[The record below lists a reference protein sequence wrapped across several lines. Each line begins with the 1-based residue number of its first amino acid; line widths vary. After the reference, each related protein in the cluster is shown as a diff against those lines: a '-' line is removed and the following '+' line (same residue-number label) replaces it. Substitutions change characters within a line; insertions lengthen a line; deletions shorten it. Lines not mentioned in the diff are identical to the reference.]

1 MNQEPAPPLHTLSLG
16 HDKALSIHRIVLFY
30 MVFAS
35 LWILL
40 SDKAV
45 ELLLTNPAHI
55 ILAGT
60 FKGWLFVGVTT
71 LLLYGLL
78 RRLPDPSRASLEA
91 LGGRTSLVSW
101 PRWQLYLFAVVVT
114 VATIFIRAGM
124 TVTFGERPLT
134 ILFFLPVILSAIL
147 GGFGPG
153 LTATIIAAI
162 FSAYTME
169 PEHSFHIAR
178 QHDLLLWTL
187 SLFNSILICILSE
200 VLHKTRQ
207 QTEARRQLLA
217 VTLASIGDAV
227 ISTNRQGRITFLNPA
242 AEQLTGWPQKEALGQ
257 SLKTVFIIINEQT
270 RKPAEDPVHKVITS
284 GLVVGPANHTVLI
297 ARDGRELPVHD
308 SAAPIKDAD
317 GTLIGVVLIFRD
329 DTKERKAREALRQ
342 SHIRFQATFDQA
354 AVGITHMAPNGRWL
368 RINNKFCEIVD
379 YNREELLATNF
390 QAITHP
396 DDLDAD
402 LQLIGRMLA
411 REIDHYQ
418 REKRYLRK
426 DGSMV
431 WVQITVTLVRKDNG
445 SPDFF
450 ISVVEDI
457 THRTEM
463 EAALRRERD
472 CTQRYLDTV
481 QTIMVSLDSEGRIT
495 MINRAGCQLLGY
507 EEDELLGRHWFTTCL
522 PQPLGMETLYPI
534 FQQIMDGRLES
545 AEYHDNPVICQ
556 DGSQRL
562 ITWHNA
568 FFIDETG
575 RVTGTLSSG
584 EDVTERQESM
594 EKIHKLSLAVEQS
607 PESIIISNL
616 EGNIEYVN
624 EAFLHTSG
632 YTIDEVLGRNPR
644 LLLSGGDDP
653 TTYAELW
660 KTMGHGEPWQGEL
673 HNRRKDGSEYTE
685 FATITPIR
693 QTDGHITHFMAVK
706 EDISEK
712 KRLAQELDL
721 YRHHLE
727 ELVEIRTAELAEA
740 RTQAESANQAKSAF
754 LANMSHEIRTPMNAI
769 LGLTHLLQRHN
780 NDPEQQQ
787 EKLAKINTAAEHLL
801 TILNDILDLSKI
813 EAGRMQLEETNFS
826 LHSVFDYVSSLIAEQ
841 AKAKGLPVDIDIGDI
856 PLWLRGDT
864 TRISQA
870 LLNYAS
876 NAVKFTEHGSI
887 IMRARL
893 LWKKDHE
900 VVIRFEVQDTGIG
913 ITEEQQSHLFQ
924 AFEQADIST
933 TRKHGGTGL
942 GLAITHR
949 LAQMMGG
956 ATGFES
962 EPGQGSTFWFTARL
976 GLGHGIMP
984 PTAPMGE
991 ENMKTGLYLHHC
1003 HAHLLLV
1010 EDNAI
1015 NREVALELLHGAGL
1029 EVDTAENGIEAVEKT
1044 ATTAY
1049 DLILMDM
1056 QMPKMDGLTAT
1067 RAIRKLPDR
1076 EKIPILAMTAN
1087 AFDGDR
1093 ATCLEAGMNDF
1104 IPKPVN
1110 PDILFATLLKWLPQS
1125 SCQVAKQAKPRQPRM
1140 ASDEGILE
1148 RLHHIPGLDPTL
1160 CLENLSGN
1168 VTQYVQFLRQ
1178 FVLSH
1183 KDDAAQLAELLSH
1196 QRFEEGRNVAHGLKG
1211 VAATMGATRIQPLAA
1226 RLEAAFREQQPADNM
1241 SGMIAALIQE
1251 QTLLSAAVLALP
1263 EEQTEPQGPSPQDPV
1278 KIQQAI
1284 TELQGLLAENNGR
1297 ANLFLRESAPLLRG
1311 ALGQHFE
1318 ELLRQIREFNFEAA
1332 LKTLHSATT
1341 TDKKQESNS

>member
-1 MNQEPAPPLHTLSLG
+1 MSQEAPSPLHSLSAGGDKTLT
-16 HDKALSIHRIVLFY
+16 IHRIVLTY

-45 ELLLTNPAHI
+45 SLLFTNPAHI

-71 LLLYGLL
+71 LLLHGLL
-78 RRLPDPSRASLEA
+78 RRLPDPSRANLEA
-91 LGGRTSLVSW
+91 LGGRTALVSW
-101 PRWQLYLFAVVVT
+101 PRWQLYLFAVAVT
-114 VATIFIRAGM
+114 VATIFIRAGL
-124 TVTFGERPLT
+124 TVSFGERPLT
-134 ILFFLPVILSAIL
+134 ILFFLPVILSAVL

-169 PEHSFHIAR
+169 PEHSFHIAK
-178 QHDLLLWTL
+178 QYDLLLWAL
-187 SLFNSILICILSE
+187 SIFTSVLICVLSE
-200 VLHKTRQ
+200 FLHKTRQ

-227 ISTNRQGRITFLNPA
+227 ISTDRQGRVTFLNPA
-242 AEQLTGWPQKEALGQ
+242 AEQLTGWLQKEALGQ
-257 SLKTVFIIINEQT
+257 PLKTVFNIINEQT
-270 RKPAEDPVHKVITS
+270 RKPAEDPVHKVMSS
-284 GLVVGPANHTVLI
+284 GVAVGLANHTVLI
-297 ARDGRELPVHD
+297 ARDGREFPVHD

-317 GTLIGVVLIFRD
+317 GTLLGVVLIFRD
-329 DTKERKAREALRQ
+329 DTKERKAREELRL
-342 SHIRFQATFDQA
+342 SNIRFQSTFDQA
-354 AVGITHMAPNGRWL
+354 AVGITHVAPDGSWL
-368 RINNKFCEIVD
+368 RMNNKFCEIVG
-379 YNREELLATNF
+379 YSREELLAKNF

-396 DDLDAD
+396 DDLDGD
-402 LQLIGRMLA
+402 LQLVRQVLA
-411 REIDHYQ
+411 REIDNYQ

-426 DGSMV
+426 DGSLV
-431 WVQITVTLVRKDNG
+431 WVQLTVTLVWKDDG

-457 THRTEM
+457 TRRKEM

-472 CTQRYLDTV
+472 CAQRYLDTV
-481 QTIMVSLDSEGRIT
+481 QTIMVSLDPDGRII
-495 MINRAGCQLLGY
+495 MINRAGCKLLGY

-522 PQPLGMETLYPI
+522 PQPLGMESVYPV
-534 FQQIMDGRLES
+534 FQQIMNGQMEK
-545 AEYHDNPVICQ
+545 AEYYDNPVLCR

-562 ITWHNA
+562 ITWHNSY
-568 FFIDETG
+568 FTDETG
-575 RVTGTLSSG
+575 GVTGILSSG
-584 EDVTERQESM
+584 EDVTERQESL
-594 EKIHKLSLAVEQS
+594 EKIHKLSLAMEQS
-607 PESIIISNL
+607 PESIVITNL
-616 EGNIEYVN
+616 DGNVEYVN
-624 EAFLHTSG
+624 EAFLRTSG
-632 YTIDEVLGRNPR
+632 YSVEEVLGRNPR
-644 LLLSGGDDP
+644 RLLTGDTDSP
-653 TTYAELW
+653 TYENLW
-660 KTMGHGEPWQGEL
+660 KAMSHGEPWQGEL
-673 HNRRKDGSEYTE
+673 YNRRKDGSQYTE
-685 FATITPIR
+685 FAMITPIR
-693 QTDGHITHFMAVK
+693 QTDGRITHYMAIK
-706 EDISEK
+706 EDITEK
-712 KRLAQELDL
+712 KRLAWELDH

-727 ELVEIRTAELAEA
+727 ELVEIRTTELAEA
-740 RTQAESANQAKSAF
+740 RTLAESASQAKSAF

-780 NDPEQQQ
+780 HDPEQQ

-813 EAGRMQLEETNFS
+813 EAGRLHLEATDFALS
-826 LHSVFDYVSSLIAEQ
+826 VVFDYVHSLITEQ
-841 AKAKGLPVDIDIGDI
+841 ARAKGISIEIDIEDV
-856 PLWLRGDT
+856 PFWLRGDA
-864 TRISQA
+864 TRVGQA

-893 LWKKDHE
+893 LEKKDNE
-900 VVIRFEVQDTGIG
+900 ILVRFEVLDTGIG
-913 ITEEQQSHLFQ
+913 ITTEQQAHLFQ

-949 LAQMMGG
+949 LAHMMGG
-956 ATGFES
+956 DTGVDS
-962 EPGQGSTFWFTARL
+962 EPGRGSTFWFTARL
-976 GLGHGIMP
+976 GLGHGVMP

-1003 HAHLLLV
+1003 HARLLLV

-1029 EVDTAENGIEAVEKT
+1029 EVDTAEDGIEAVEKT
-1044 ATTAY
+1044 RATVY

-1076 EKIPILAMTAN
+1076 AKVPILAMTAN

-1110 PDILFATLLKWLPQS
+1110 PDILFATLLKWLPQA
-1125 SCQVAKQAKPRQPRM
+1125 SCQVSKQAKPRRIITHDQ
-1140 ASDEGILE
+1140 GILE
-1148 RLHHIPGLDPTL
+1148 RLHQIPGLDPTL
-1160 CLENLSGN
+1160 CLSNLSGN
-1168 VTQYVQFLRQ
+1168 VRQYVQFLRQ
-1178 FVLSH
+1178 FVLAH
-1183 KDDAAQLAELLSH
+1183 KDDAAQLAELLRH

-1226 RLEAAFREQQPADNM
+1226 RLETAFREQQPEGGI
-1241 SGMIAALIQE
+1241 SEMIATLTQE
-1251 QTLLSAAVLALP
+1251 QTTLAAAVLALP
-1263 EEQTEPQGPSPQDPV
+1263 EEQPEPQEPARQDPV
-1278 KIQQAI
+1278 KVQEAMA
-1284 TELQGLLAENNGR
+1284 ELQSLLAEHNGR
-1297 ANLFLRESAPLLRG
+1297 ASLFVRESAPLLRG
-1311 ALGQHFE
+1311 ALGRHFDD
-1318 ELLRQIREFNFEAA
+1318 LTRQISEFNFEAA
-1332 LKTLHSATT
+1332 LKTLHDAIETT
-1341 TDKKQESNS
+1341 QENHS